1 MKIILTFICFF
12 LIQLCVGQEK
22 FEKEQRINESAVPQS
37 ALSFVNS
44 LNPPKKVKWYLE
56 ISNSGKHIEAKTKIS
71 KSLYSIK
78 FGMDGELVD
87 LEIELKPEILNDSL
101 LVNLNEQLFVHF
113 KKFRIERI
121 QIQYLGTPDAVRSAA
136 KALEKIS
143 SSEMTVKYEIIVKGK
158 KEKRFE
164 LFEVTTDQNGFVL
177 QQLLIVLPKTDN
189 LEF

>member
-1 MKIILTFICFF
+1 MKIILTFVCFF
-12 LIQLCVGQEK
+12 LTQLCVGQEK
-22 FEKEQRINESAVPQS
+22 FEKEQRIKESAVPQS

-56 ISNSGKHIEAKTKIS
+56 ISNDGKRIEAKTKIG
-71 KSLYSIK
+71 KSMYSIE
-78 FGMDGELVD
+78 FEENGSLED
-87 LEIELKPEILNDSL
+87 LEVEIRKEVLSDSFFAT
-101 LVNLNEQLFVHF
+101 LNEQLSAHF
-113 KKFRIERI
+113 SKFRIERI

-136 KALEKIS
+136 QSLEKIS

-164 LFEVTTDQNGFVL
+164 LFEITTDQNGFVL